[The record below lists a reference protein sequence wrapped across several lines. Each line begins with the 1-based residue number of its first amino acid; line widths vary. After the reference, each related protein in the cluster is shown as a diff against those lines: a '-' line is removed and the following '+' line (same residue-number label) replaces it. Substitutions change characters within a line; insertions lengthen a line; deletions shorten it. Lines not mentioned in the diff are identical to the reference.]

1 MNNKMSLPYLARC
14 LMLSL
19 SHLQAKTKYF
29 PQHHPKAPHVRLCR
43 ELPIQNGFGGHPS
56 HREKTLALDSVNIH
70 RY

>member
-1 MNNKMSLPYLARC
+1 MNNKISHPYLMRC
-14 LMLSL
+14 LVVSF

-43 ELPIQNGFGGHPS
+43 ELPIQDGLGGHPS
-56 HREKTLALDSVNIH
+56 HWEKALALDSVNIY